1 MPPVTI
7 PRSRR
12 AFTLAEAMIAIL
24 FICIAFFAYVSLH
37 IRLIHSNAKLEIR
50 EGVKETVS
58 QDMVSKLVS
67 ARAGVAT
74 TANVTSTNP
83 YNNSSGSS
91 YPGAGSPTM
100 PGEGTSVGTMTYRD
114 PSLTAANTTATLP
127 PNLVLVESRL
137 QWTDKNGQQTY
148 YVDCY
153 ERKALT
159 RW

>member
-1 MPPVTI
+1 
-7 PRSRR
+7 
-12 AFTLAEAMIAIL
+12 MIAIL

-50 EGVKETVS
+50 EGIKETVS
-58 QDMVSKLVS
+58 QDMVTKLVS
-67 ARAGVAT
+67 ARAGIAT
-74 TANVTSTNP
+74 TANVTSTNAT
-83 YNNSSGSS
+83 NSTST
-91 YPGAGSPTM
+91 YPGSTSTTL

-114 PSLTAANTTATLP
+114 PSLTATNTSATLP
-127 PNLVLVESRL
+127 PNLALVESRL
-137 QWTDKNGQQTY
+137 QWTDKNGLETY

>member
-1 MPPVTI
+1 MPAMAI
-7 PRSRR
+7 QRSRR
-12 AFTLAEAMIAIL
+12 GFTLAEAMIAIL

-50 EGVKETVS
+50 EGIKETVS
-58 QDMVSKLVS
+58 QDMVTKLVS
-67 ARAGVAT
+67 ARAGIAT
-74 TANVTSTNP
+74 TANVTSTNAT
-83 YNNSSGSS
+83 NSTST
-91 YPGAGSPTM
+91 YPGSTSTTL

-114 PSLTAANTTATLP
+114 PSLTATNTSATLP
-127 PNLVLVESRL
+127 PNLALVESRL
-137 QWTDKNGQQTY
+137 QWTDKNGLETY